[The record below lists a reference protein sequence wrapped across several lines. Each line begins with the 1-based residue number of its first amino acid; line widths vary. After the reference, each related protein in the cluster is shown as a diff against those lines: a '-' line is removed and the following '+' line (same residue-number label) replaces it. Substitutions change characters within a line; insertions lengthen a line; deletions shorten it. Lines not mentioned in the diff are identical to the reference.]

1 MDAFMLT
8 SPDFLLSIAAYA
20 GTALFAATGVLA
32 SAQRRMDWIGAIV
45 LAIVTAIGG
54 GTLRDLLTGQ
64 LPVFWVRDQVYLWI
78 VAGTAILLVPILPK
92 ISFPSRALL
101 LPDAAGL
108 ALFTW
113 MGCEKGHMLGL
124 PGIIV
129 VLLGVITSTAG
140 GLIRDV
146 LSAQVPNIM
155 RQSELYAAAAVPGA
169 MVYVAL
175 QYVQFDTRAIAV
187 VCIGCVFFIRL
198 AAIRWRLKLP
208 EINTGQS

>member
-1 MDAFMLT
+1 MLG
-8 SPDFLLSIAAYA
+8 SSDFLFSIAAYA

-45 LAIVTAIGG
+45 LAIATAIGG
-54 GTLRDLLTGQ
+54 GTLRDLLVGQ

-78 VAGTAILLVPILPK
+78 AAGTAVLLVPLLPR
-92 ISFPSRALL
+92 ISFPSQALL

-155 RQSELYAAAAVPGA
+155 RQGELYAAAAVPGA
-169 MVYVAL
+169 IAYVAL
-175 QYVQFDTRAIAV
+175 QYIHFDARATAA
-187 VCIGCVFFIRL
+187 VCIGCAFGIRL
-198 AAIRWRLKLP
+198 AAIRWGLKLP
-208 EINTGQS
+208 EIKASQS